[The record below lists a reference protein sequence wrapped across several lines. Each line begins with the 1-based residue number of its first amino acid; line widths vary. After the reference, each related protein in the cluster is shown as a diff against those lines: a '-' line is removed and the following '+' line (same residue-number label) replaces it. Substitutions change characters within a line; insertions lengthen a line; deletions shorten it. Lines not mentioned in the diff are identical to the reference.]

1 MDRTDSISGS
11 YKHVIEIS
19 VDIHLWKLGDIHV
32 WGEEKLSNACK
43 SGERPIQELNS
54 NKIDLMCNEY
64 Y

>member
-43 SGERPIQELNS
+43 SGERPIQ
-54 NKIDLMCNEY
+54 
-64 Y
+64 